1 MTVARFMA
9 LAGLLLLSACGGV
22 PFPRVEPISDEAK
35 RVALTAALVH
45 PLGPTKMH
53 QRAIVRHGAEETN
66 LTLYVRLR
74 PPDEVHL
81 AAIGDL
87 GGTAF
92 EAKRDAGGVEV
103 VRSSPLLPD
112 RVVRALVE
120 GEALAF
126 LAPQRGPLR
135 LVRLERGEPALH
147 GGEASGR
154 ELLLWSDARGDRLF
168 GGEGGRLLMR
178 AQVSWGAGR
187 PAGAPMRPYAL
198 HLEGATAEFEASIVV
213 LRCDPLAD
221 AAPPRAGGR

>member
-1 MTVARFMA
+1 MTVARLTA
-9 LAGLLLLSACGGV
+9 LAALLHLSACGGV
-22 PFPRVEPISDEAK
+22 PFPRYEPIPDEAK
-35 RVALTAALVH
+35 RAALTAALVH
-45 PLGPTKMH
+45 PLGPTRMH
-53 QRAIVRHGAEETN
+53 QRAIVRLGAEETN

-92 EAKRDAGGVEV
+92 EAKRDARGVEV

-126 LAPQRGPLR
+126 LAPQRQPLR
-135 LVRLERGEPALH
+135 LVRVERGELALH
-147 GGEASGR
+147 GGEAPGR
-154 ELLLWSDARGDRLF
+154 ELLLWSDARGDRLL
-168 GGEGGRLLMR
+168 GGEGGRLLTR
-178 AQVSWGAGR
+178 AQVTWKPGRAAGEPLR
-187 PAGAPMRPYAL
+187 PSSLR
-198 HLEGATAEFEASIVV
+198 LEGATAEFEASIEV
-213 LRCDPLAD
+213 LRCEPLAE